1 MIKPEWTYKDIILNI
16 EAIKSE
22 YQGTLLS
29 FLLTEKKKKIKY
41 MDKVKEE
48 LYKIHTKEWRKDMI
62 WAYIN
67 GETKSIYYLKSK
79 LDTKE

>member
-1 MIKPEWTYKDIILNI
+1 MIKSEWTYKDIIINI
-16 EAIKSE
+16 ETIKSE
-22 YQGTLLS
+22 YQSILLS
-29 FLLTEKKKKIKY
+29 FSLTNKKDKLKY
-41 MDKVKEE
+41 MDKIKGE

-67 GETKSIYYLKSK
+67 NETKSIYYLKSK